1 MLSVFVTSKLLGCS
15 EAYIRSACDRHILG
29 DSWSSGR
36 KRKTYV
42 VSPGKVAEFLG
53 VTIEELERRVSE
65 ETGLALQ
72 ER

>member
-1 MLSVFVTSKLLGCS
+1 MTVKTTATLIGCS

-29 DSWSSGR
+29 DAWSSGR

-53 VTIEELERRVSE
+53 VTIEELERRISE
-65 ETGLALQ
+65 ET
-72 ER
+72 